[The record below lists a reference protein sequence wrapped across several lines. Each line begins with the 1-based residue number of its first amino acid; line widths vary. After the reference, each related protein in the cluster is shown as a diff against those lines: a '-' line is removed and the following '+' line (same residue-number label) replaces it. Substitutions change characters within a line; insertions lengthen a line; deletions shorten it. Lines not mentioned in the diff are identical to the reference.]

1 MSTFPTLQ
9 PSTRTYTPG
18 QHPASNIPVLTGD
31 ETSVRHTNASTNYIL
46 RLGFNGL
53 TPEQHLAVNSHYL
66 INGRF
71 QPFDLPDS
79 VLFGANFQ
87 FPSGYQWIYANSP
100 QTTYSPGVVTLTVE
114 LQLIPSAFSPIL
126 PVLPCPVLATS
137 GQQGTFTQVIDMGTT
152 ATGTFDF
159 TYVAFFVP
167 DRFIISGAANYDS
180 GVVSGT
186 DTVSVAKT
194 GSSRFITV
202 KVEAPTFGTRW
213 EYSVNCLD

>member
-18 QHPASNIPVLTGD
+18 QHASTPLPVLSGN
-31 ETSVRHTNASTNYIL
+31 EISVRHTNGSTGNVL
-46 RLGFNGL
+46 RLTFSPISR
-53 TPEQHLAVNSHYL
+53 TDQFAVLSHYS
-66 INGRF
+66 IHGRF
-71 QPFDLPDS
+71 IPFDLPS
-79 VLFGANFQ
+79 LVLIASDITIPAN
-87 FPSGYQWIYANSP
+87 YQWIYASSP
-100 QTTYSPGVVTLTVE
+100 SIDETCATINVTVE
-114 LQLIPSAFSPIL
+114 LELIPGAFSPIL